1 MRDGELIGVAASF
14 AILIVITLLEM
25 RRWLPAKGKFKVA
38 LVFLAGMT
46 IIGSLWATGIP
57 PWWFDGGKEAFGLAV
72 MLFLTGFVAEREQGR
87 TYGLPLF
94 FGMGAA
100 LVVLNVLPH
109 VT

>member
-1 MRDGELIGVAASF
+1 MREAELVGVAGSF
-14 AILIVITLLEM
+14 AILIAITALEM
-25 RRWLPAKGKFKVA
+25 LRWLPAKGKLKFV
-38 LVFLAGMT
+38 LVFLAGAA
-46 IIGSLWATGIP
+46 IIGSLRATGIP
-57 PWWFDGGKEAFGLAV
+57 PWWFDGEKEAFGLAV
-72 MLFLTGFVAEREQGR
+72 TLLLSGFVAERENGR